1 MSSGV
6 FRRLALAVLL
16 CGFAGA
22 GVLAR
27 GIAAEHL
34 PAPSLIADL
43 REAGLIGAGEPVPG
57 FAWTL
62 EVKRPMREPRL
73 VSERFL
79 GSPDGDLAG
88 LSPMIRIY
96 GPQPAPSS
104 SGQASALSVRG
115 LTTLH
120 SQDTRLEV
128 GVHGLRLP
136 LVQGAGFRL
145 DWHDESAQ
153 LEQRCKVLDRASA
166 SELHPALPGPARRIE
181 CEGQGRY
188 KGIPVDVSAT
198 VFYLERLGVFLRAE
212 NTIRTPLGSLQ
223 SWTRI
228 KGFSMP

>member
-1 MSSGV
+1 MNAGF
-6 FRRLALAVLL
+6 FRRLALAALFSGVAA
-16 CGFAGA
+16 AGA
-22 GVLAR
+22 PAQGVASDR
-27 GIAAEHL
+27 V
-34 PAPSLIADL
+34 PAPDLVAGL

-79 GSPDGDLAG
+79 GSPEGELVG

-96 GPQPAPSS
+96 GPQPAPPA
-104 SGQASALSVRG
+104 SGQASAWSVRG
-115 LTTLH
+115 LATVH
-120 SQDTRLEV
+120 PQDTRLEV
-128 GVHGLRLP
+128 AVRGLRLP
-136 LVQGAGFRL
+136 LVPGAGFRL
-145 DWHDESAQ
+145 DWHDDSSE
-153 LEQRCKVLDRASA
+153 LEQNCKVLGRSPA

-198 VFYLERLGVFLRAE
+198 VFYLERLGVFVRAE
-212 NTIRTPLGSLQ
+212 NTIRTPLGALQ